1 MTLQEARVILDTARN
16 GGLVPARYITEALV
30 VTGDLTPFRRDS
42 TGRGCS
48 ARERASMSRNDDSTR
63 PPDVHFRPVG
73 TGLVTTWR
81 CLGCDLSRPTLG
93 SRGLGIRKRCAQ
105 CVAKR
110 AAA

>member
-30 VTGDLTPFRRDS
+30 VTGDLTPFRRDQLAAVVQ
-42 TGRGCS
+42 

-93 SRGLGIRKRCAQ
+93 SRGVGVRKRCVH
-105 CVAKR
+105 CLKKR
-110 AAA
+110 EAS